1 MATLKILDQTYTLPT
16 TATEGF
22 RRLQA
27 QIQLRQRLIQ
37 EGVRPKS
44 RLWGLLPRTPA
55 QLSMAERFHE
65 FDLLVRDYDTIIVE
79 LQASKE
85 AYEAFFTQLVAGVQ
99 SAVQRK
105 SDEMRQIE
113 QERAALQEVAQAQH
127 DTVLEQWTRQ
137 SATHLVQSV
146 RLLGQ
151 AALLLL
157 KKVALCQEGIKRLAE
172 DQAVQREVLAQ
183 LVGQLEHHRR
193 AYALQ
198 QRIEHVT
205 REVADMAEV
214 ALHFEAYIRN
224 HFGPLQT
231 LLDQVSRVDTTL
243 HSAVAEIEV
252 ITQQMLQQESV
263 TWHTEDAMD
272 QRVLDFLTTSHLKRE
287 RLVEVLERLHQQ
299 DGVEEHVDI
308 ALATGDAVSVLEALD
323 NIELLVQTRLLTL
336 QHLSVNSPGMACI
349 LAPPLPLERS
359 PGQLFI
365 NSLGIEFVLIPAG
378 TYTMGSRR
386 ARQGRR
392 VTISQPFYMGKY
404 PVTQAQWV
412 AAMGINPSR
421 FQAADHPVENVSWED
436 VQRFICQ
443 LNATLHAREGGPR
456 YRLPTEAEWEYA
468 ARAGAS
474 TVYCFGNDARRLESY
489 AWYAANARGTTHPV
503 GQRKPSAWG
512 VHDIHGNV
520 WEWVQDWY
528 GEYPTEAVQDPQ
540 GPSTGTHRLR
550 RGGGWH
556 SDAAECG
563 AAYRS
568 LIKSGDRYS
577 TLGFRLLRSAS

>member
-37 EGVRPKS
+37 AGVRPKS

-85 AYEAFFTQLVAGVQ
+85 AYEVFFTQLVAGVQ

-137 SATHLVQSV
+137 SATHLAQSV

-157 KKVALCQEGIKRLAE
+157 KKVAFCQEGIKRLAE

-243 HSAVAEIEV
+243 HSAVAENEV

-263 TWHTEDAMD
+263 TWHTEDAID

-336 QHLSVNSPGMACI
+336 QYLPVNSPGLACI
-349 LAPPLPLERS
+349 PVPPLPLES
-359 PGQLFI
+359 APGQLFI

-412 AAMGINPSR
+412 ATMGRNPSR
-421 FQAADHPVENVSWED
+421 FQAADHPIENVSWED

-443 LNATLHAREGGPR
+443 LNAMLHAREGGTR
-456 YRLPTEAEWEYA
+456 YRLPTEAEWEYV

-474 TVYCFGNDARRLESY
+474 TVYYFGNDARRLEAY

-503 GQRKPSAWG
+503 GRRKPNAWG
-512 VHDIHGNV
+512 VHRSEERRVGKEWRSGV
-520 WEWVQDWY
+520 WQEQ
-528 GEYPTEAVQDPQ
+528 
-540 GPSTGTHRLR
+540 
-550 RGGGWH
+550 
-556 SDAAECG
+556 
-563 AAYRS
+563 
-568 LIKSGDRYS
+568 
-577 TLGFRLLRSAS
+577 

>member
-1 MATLKILDQTYTLPT
+1 MSSISSSRPKRRRPGRSRCGGSPAIWGRAPECHSGRQPYPLQDRLTEQYNDQGQGNLLGETHRKIWPRDHSGHMATLKILDQTYTLPT
-16 TATEGF
+16 TATERF

-79 LQASKE
+79 LHASKE
-85 AYEAFFTQLVAGVQ
+85 AYAVFFTQLVAGVQ

-113 QERAALQEVAQAQH
+113 QERAALQEVARAQH

-137 SATHLVQSV
+137 SATHLAQSV

-172 DQAVQREVLAQ
+172 DQAVQRDVLAQ

-263 TWHTEDAMD
+263 TWHTEDAID

-336 QHLSVNSPGMACI
+336 QHLPVNSPGLACI
-349 LAPPLPLERS
+349 PAPPLPLES
-359 PGQLFI
+359 TPGQLFI

-412 AAMGINPSR
+412 ATMGINPSR
-421 FQAADHPVENVSWED
+421 FQAADHPVENVSWEN
-436 VQRFICQ
+436 VQRFIGQ
-443 LNATLHAREGGPR
+443 LNAMLHAREGGTR
-456 YRLPTEAEWEYA
+456 YRLPTEAEWEYV
-468 ARAGAS
+468 ARAAAS
-474 TVYCFGNDARRLESY
+474 TVHCF
-489 AWYAANARGTTHPV
+489 
-503 GQRKPSAWG
+503 RK
-512 VHDIHGNV
+512 
-520 WEWVQDWY
+520 Y
-528 GEYPTEAVQDPQ
+528 GER
-540 GPSTGTHRLR
+540 H
-550 RGGGWH
+550 
-556 SDAAECG
+556 
-563 AAYRS
+563 
-568 LIKSGDRYS
+568 
-577 TLGFRLLRSAS
+577 